1 MDDKVRKIIYNV
13 KKVIFGKD
21 EVIEIAIAA
30 LLADGHLLIQ
40 DVPGLAKTLLA
51 KSIARSIDASFK
63 RVQFTP
69 DLLPTD
75 ITGVSIYNQKT
86 QEFEFLEGPIFT
98 NILLADEI
106 NRATPRTQSS
116 LLEGMEER
124 QVTVDGRRRQ
134 LPEPFFVIATQNPI
148 EQQGVYHLPEAQLD
162 RFLMRISIGYP
173 DHEVEVRVITEQQYQ
188 HPIETIGPVVT
199 VDEIVDLQQKV
210 REVYLENSI
219 KGYIV
224 NLVEKTRGHKD
235 LLLGASPRAS
245 LSLSRASQ
253 ALALI
258 RGQTFVTPDMV
269 QRLAQPV
276 MRHRLLLQPHSQL
289 GGITPDTIIKEII
302 QQVEVP
308 VRDYD

>member
-1 MDDKVRKIIYNV
+1 MDNI
-13 KKVIFGKD
+13 KKVILGKD
-21 EVIEIAIAA
+21 EVIEIALAA
-30 LLADGHLLIQ
+30 FLADGHLLIQ

-51 KSIARSIDASFK
+51 KSIARSIDADFK

-75 ITGVSIYNQKT
+75 ITGVSIFNQKT

-124 QVTVDGRRRQ
+124 QVTVDGRRRG

-173 DHEVEVRVITEQQYQ
+173 NHEVEVRVINEQQYR
-188 HPIETIGPVVT
+188 HPIETIEPVVSLK
-199 VDEIVDLQQKV
+199 DIIELQEKIK
-210 REVYLENSI
+210 EVYIDHSV

-224 NLVEKTRGHKD
+224 SLVEKTRGHKD

-245 LSLSRASQ
+245 LALSRVSQ
-253 ALALI
+253 ALSFI
-258 RGQTFVTPDMV
+258 SGKQFVTPDV
-269 QRLAQPV
+269 IQRLARPV
-276 MRHRLLLQPHSQL
+276 MRHRLVLQPHSQL

-308 VRDYD
+308 VRNYE